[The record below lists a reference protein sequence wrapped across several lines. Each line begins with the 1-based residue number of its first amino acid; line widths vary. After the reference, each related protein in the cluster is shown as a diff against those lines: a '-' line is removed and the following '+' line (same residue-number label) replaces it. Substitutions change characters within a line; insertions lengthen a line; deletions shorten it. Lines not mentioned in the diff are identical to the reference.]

1 MILRTYLDDMQ
12 AEKVPD
18 VVEVAAGKQPLR
30 DMIIH
35 FWLTCV
41 FLYSV
46 FARYRR
52 VYKGGEMACSEAR

>member
-1 MILRTYLDDMQ
+1 VILRTYLDDMQ

-18 VVEVAAGKQPLR
+18 VVEVAAGKQPLG

-52 VYKGGEMACSEAR
+52 AYKGGEVAYSETR